1 MRGFDFG
8 QVFFCDPFVASAF
21 DRRRVIDLWPIPK
34 HLRTQSPYPRLKPLV
49 PWIGIP
55 LLMAF
60 FKKLLD
66 FILKTCDYISCN
78 CRQPEVL
85 VYSCF
90 KKGRRKKCARDRLE
104 LLVQTISHWSFITT
118 EENLPKN
125 VFSVLKRFSYSK
137 SRRWSGSNS
146 LSQLRISVAS
156 KWIDFL
162 LFKLGKR
169 GWTHLLVA
177 WSHLQNKEGIAILTG
192 N

>member
-1 MRGFDFG
+1 MPESFHARFWFCSSL
-8 QVFFCDPFVASAF
+8 FCDPFVASGF

-34 HLRTQSPYPRLKPLV
+34 HLRTQLPHPRLKPLV
-49 PWIGIP
+49 PWEGIP
-55 LLMAF
+55 LLM
-60 FKKLLD
+60 D

-78 CRQPEVL
+78 CRQPGVL

-90 KKGRRKKCARDRLE
+90 KKGCRKKCARDRLL
-104 LLVQTISHWSFITT
+104 LLVRTISHWSFITT

-125 VFSVLKRFSYSK
+125 VSSVLKWFSYSK

-146 LSQLRISVAS
+146 LSQPRISVAS

-169 GWTHLLVA
+169 GWTHFLVA
-177 WSHLQNKEGIAILTG
+177 WSHLQSKERIAILTG
-192 N
+192 D